1 MRQLTYVGK
10 RQLDWWEVPEP
21 ELQAPTDALIR
32 PFVAARCD
40 ADQLFLFNNL
50 TRLLKR
56 GITAHSIDPSV
67 LEVFGEEPFQ
77 GPFAYGH
84 ECVGEVVCGGEDV
97 RSFNA
102 GDVVIVPWSV
112 SCGSCT
118 TCGLGFTSKCE
129 TVNTDSTVSGYGFGN
144 AMGPWGGMVSDL
156 IRVPF
161 ADSMLISVPSDVDP
175 VSIASA
181 SDNIPDA
188 WRTVGPPLEKY
199 PGAPVLVM
207 GGSAHSIGLYAAGIA
222 VALGSS
228 QVDYVD
234 DNEERLKISES
245 LGANPIEGSRK
256 GQGLKNGRLFLSN
269 KYPITVDAS
278 ANPDGLG
285 YAIRALAPGGVCTSV
300 GFYFN
305 LNTSLPLWDMY
316 KTCATFI
323 TGISH
328 PRTDMPKVMPL
339 IQSGAFRP
347 ELITT
352 LSGNWDDAHKA
363 FLEPGT
369 KIVVQRER
377 LNPPLEAF

>member
-1 MRQLTYVGK
+1 MKQLTYVSK
-10 RQLDWWEVPEP
+10 RQLDWWDVPEP
-21 ELQAPTDALIR
+21 ELRAPTDVLVR

-40 ADQLFLFNNL
+40 ADQLFLFNDL
-50 TRLLKR
+50 SRLLKR
-56 GITAHSIDPSV
+56 GITAHSIDSSV
-67 LEVFGEEPFQ
+67 LEVFGDNPFQ

-84 ECVGEVVCGGEDV
+84 ECVGEVVCRGADV
-97 RSFNA
+97 RSFDV

-118 TCGLGFTSKCE
+118 ICGLGLTSKCE
-129 TVNTDSTVSGYGFGN
+129 TVNTDSAVSGYGFGS

-156 IRVPF
+156 VRVPF
-161 ADSMLISVPSDVDP
+161 ADSMLMSVATGVDP
-175 VSIASA
+175 ISIASA

-207 GGSAHSIGLYAAGIA
+207 GGSAYSIGLYAAGIA
-222 VALGSS
+222 IALGSS

-234 DNEERLKISES
+234 DNEERLKICES
-245 LGANPIEGSRK
+245 LGANPIEAPKKGS
-256 GQGLKNGRLFLSN
+256 GIKNGQLFLSHR
-269 KYPITVDAS
+269 YPITVDAS
-278 ANPDGLG
+278 ANQEKLG

-305 LNTSLPLWDMY
+305 LNTALPLWDMY
-316 KTCATFI
+316 TTGATFT
-323 TGISH
+323 TGASH
-328 PRTDMPKVMPL
+328 PRADMPKVMPL

-352 LSGNWDDAHKA
+352 LRASWSDAHRA
-363 FLEPGT
+363 FLEQGT
-369 KIVVQRER
+369 KVVVHRDR
-377 LNPPLEAF
+377 IKPSFGAS